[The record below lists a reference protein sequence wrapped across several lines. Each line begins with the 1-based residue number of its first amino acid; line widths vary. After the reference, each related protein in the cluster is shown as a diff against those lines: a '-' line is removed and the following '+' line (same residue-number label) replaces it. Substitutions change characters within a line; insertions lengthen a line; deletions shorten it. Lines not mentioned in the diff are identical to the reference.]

1 MAPRRALNRA
11 CVLARL
17 ALAAVL
23 VPAVALADDMV
34 TLDLV
39 GWVEPKCEI
48 SRFGNGGNRL
58 EFTVSVSGSGSIP
71 FEIDCNV
78 PMQIKLSSEHGALV
92 NTRYLQ
98 LAGNGDRW
106 SARWPYRATVS
117 IDEIGFRESA
127 ASGDLLGGVVWSTG
141 REVPFQTEA
150 DLTVELEDSATPLV
164 AGSYED
170 VIRITVSPD
179 PSAGGV

>member
-1 MAPRRALNRA
+1 
-11 CVLARL
+11 
-17 ALAAVL
+17 
-23 VPAVALADDMV
+23 MV

-48 SRFGNGGNRL
+48 SRFGNGSNRL
-58 EFTVSVSGSGSIP
+58 EFTVSGAGTIP
-71 FEIDCNV
+71 FEVDCNV
-78 PMQIKLSSEHGALV
+78 PMQIKLSSEHGGLV
-92 NTRYLQ
+92 NQRFLQ
-98 LAGNGDRW
+98 LAGAGDRW
-106 SARWPYRATVS
+106 AARWPYRASVT

-141 REVPFQTEA
+141 RDIPFQTEG
-150 DLTVELEDSATPLV
+150 DLTIELQDSAAPLV
-164 AGSYED
+164 AGTYED

>member
-11 CVLARL
+11 SVLARL

-23 VPAVALADDMV
+23 VPAVALADDVV

-58 EFTVSVSGSGSIP
+58 EFTVSGSGSIP